1 MYDNLPASLPADFFF
16 NLSKLSGSSSKQLIK
31 CTADRTSASPSTQT
45 NNRLPI
51 GSLLNLKSASIW
63 FKTSLTGTNPTVPG
77 RYASSFIKRISIS
90 CNNVI
95 VQQLEDYN
103 MVYNVMADHNN
114 KGLSKGIG
122 GEFLDN
128 SIIWGEGA
136 STGTA
141 QTPLTAQKSLLDAVT
156 NQTNIQMVL
165 NNFIGLLGSSS
176 TSLIATDKMGELVI
190 SIFWSSPYE
199 CLGGTASSTTVAY
212 TDNSYSIDDIYMTI
226 EALSFSDDSYYNSI
240 NSKDLMYKFD
250 DYTVVKFAE
259 TTKASGINVTTY
271 LNANSIDF
279 IFASAIRAQTQPK
292 PMVAY
297 GSLGGGDGTTDKVV
311 STYEYL
317 SDPVAYVNNKDVTTH
332 GDGFFNTEYM
342 VRDLQGIESCQISIN
357 NKALNYAPLN
367 KYEIFQNN
375 LCALGYEN
383 VDASANGLINTCVS
397 IFHYFKYY
405 GGVFQSLSIIDKDNF
420 YISGLSS
427 AGSSC
432 AVNVNIKF
440 TSNATYPITP
450 VIIAKMSKVL
460 HVKAG
465 RQISVE

>member
-16 NLSKLSGSSSKQLIK
+16 NLSKLSGSASKQLIK
-31 CTADRTSASPSTQT
+31 CSADRTSATPNTIS
-45 NNRLPI
+45 NIRLPI

-63 FKTSLTGTNPTVPG
+63 FKTSLTGTNPTVPA
-77 RYASSFIKRISIS
+77 RYASSFIKRMSIS
-90 CNNVI
+90 CNNVV
-95 VQQLEDYN
+95 VQMVEDYN
-103 MVYNVMADHNN
+103 IIYNVLADHNN
-114 KGLSKGIG
+114 KGLSKGIA

-128 SIIWGEGA
+128 SIIWSEGA

-141 QTPLTAQKSLLDAVT
+141 QTALTGQKALLDAVT
-156 NQTNIQMVL
+156 NQSNIQMCL
-165 NNFIGLLGSSS
+165 NNFLGFLGSSS
-176 TSLIATDKMGELVI
+176 TALCGTDKFGEILI
-190 SIFWSSPYE
+190 SLSWGNPYE
-199 CLGGTASSTTVAY
+199 CLGGTASSTSVSY
-212 TDNSYSIDDIYMTI
+212 SDNSYTIDDIYMTI

-259 TTKASGINVTTY
+259 TTKASGINCTTY
-271 LNANSIDF
+271 LNAGSIDW
-279 IFASAIRAQTQPK
+279 IFASAMRAQTLPK
-292 PMVAY
+292 PMVAW
-297 GSLGGGDGTTDKVV
+297 GSLGAGDGSTDKVI
-311 STYEYL
+311 STFEYL
-317 SDPVAYVNNKDVTTH
+317 SDPVAYVNNVDTTTH
-332 GDGFFNTEYM
+332 GDGFFSTEYM
-342 VRDLQGIESCQISIN
+342 VRDLQGIDTCQISIN

-440 TSNATYPITP
+440 NSTATYAITP
-450 VIIAKMSKVL
+450 IIIAKMSKVL
-460 HVKAG
+460 HVKSG
-465 RQISVE
+465 RMISVE

>member
-16 NLSKLSGSSSKQLIK
+16 NLSKLSGSASKQLIK
-31 CTADRTSASPSTQT
+31 CSADRTSASPSTQT
-45 NNRLPI
+45 NIRLPI

-63 FKTSLTGTNPTVPG
+63 FKASLSGTNPTYVS

-95 VQQLEDYN
+95 VQQIEDYN
-103 MVYNVMADHNN
+103 LIYNIMADHNN
-114 KGLSKGIG
+114 KGLSKGVA

-141 QTPLTAQKSLLDAVT
+141 QSALTAQKSLLDAVT
-156 NQTNIQMVL
+156 NQTNIQMCL
-165 NNFIGLLGSSS
+165 NNFIGLLGSAS
-176 TSLIATDKMGELVI
+176 TSVMATDKLGELVI
-190 SIFWSSPYE
+190 SIFWASPYE
-199 CLGGTASSTTVAY
+199 CLGGTASSTSVSY
-212 TDNSYSIDDIYMTI
+212 TDNSYSIDDIYMTV

-259 TTKASGINVTTY
+259 TTKASGINCTTY

-279 IFASAIRAQTQPK
+279 IFASAIRAQTAPK
-292 PMVAY
+292 PMVAW
-297 GSLGGGDGTTDKVV
+297 GSLGAGDGSTDKVI
-311 STYEYL
+311 SQYEYL
-317 SDPVAYVNNKDVTTH
+317 SDPVAYVNNVDTTTH

-342 VRDLQGIESCQISIN
+342 VRDLQGIETCQISIN

-440 TSNATYPITP
+440 NSNATYAITP
-450 VIIAKMSKVL
+450 IIVAKMSKVL

-465 RQISVE
+465 RMISVE